1 MKSVSPPTHK
11 KLTHFSIQIV
21 FHYVKRECLE
31 QEEKQKYF
39 VVPY

>member
-11 KLTHFSIQIV
+11 KLTHFSIQTL

-31 QEEKQKYF
+31 KDENQKYF
-39 VVPY
+39 LVPY